1 MEIKTSLP
9 YKECEYCNAFK
20 PEVRNVLLW
29 EDDRIVGQE
38 AEIYCENAMMCMDIR
53 MAIGGDH
60 TLKDP
65 KKVKK
70 VPGRA

>member
-9 YKECEYCNAFK
+9 YKECEYCNACRLR
-20 PEVRNVLLW
+20 VQNVFLW
-29 EDDRIVGQE
+29 EEDRIVGQE
-38 AEIYCENAMMCMDIR
+38 AEVYCENAMLCLDIR
-53 MAIGGDH
+53 MAIAGDH

-70 VPGRA
+70 VLGST